1 MCAAPPTTYARH
13 IMRPLT
19 HHHPPEGRRRDVKCS
34 PAEYLYISNIDFA
47 SGHHHRRHL
56 VLCCARP
63 FVLSCGGDSIPPLT
77 SSPHLQD
84 CDEMRRDET
93 GDLLATSFHSPAC
106 LPPSIKLFMCASSS
120 SPPPST
126 TYDDD
131 QLEKFALS
139 TNRGD
144 NAGDDGEM
152 RGWLL
157 S

>member
-34 PAEYLYISNIDFA
+34 PAELYISNIDFA

-106 LPPSIKLFMCASSS
+106 LPATLHQIIHVCEQQQ
-120 SPPPST
+120 ST
-126 TYDDD
+126 AIHHIRRRPAREIRIVH
-131 QLEKFALS
+131 QQG
-139 TNRGD
+139 RQ
-144 NAGDDGEM
+144 
-152 RGWLL
+152 RRRRR
-157 S
+157 